1 MISLHSCRNA
11 VIAAIL
17 SKMYADCAKMY
28 ARVTSRRYIPGLG
41 WKHASASASAS
52 GSQAFCEN
60 ADFQALRLPSIHN
73 SLASASASASSNA
86 VFDGFSLGFG
96 FVIFLRLASASVSA
110 SQNFESGFRG
120 SIGVLIKPTITNFV
134 SIYIYLQVTLFASI
148 RSSRSL
154 RLFQ

>member
-1 MISLHSCRNA
+1 MLRLRLRLPEA
-11 VIAAIL
+11 RL
-17 SKMYADCAKMY
+17 FAKMQ
-28 ARVTSRRYIPGLG
+28 TSRL
-41 WKHASASASAS
+41 
-52 GSQAFCEN
+52 
-60 ADFQALRLPSIHN
+60 LRLPSIHN

-86 VFDGFSLGFG
+86 IFDGFSLGFG
-96 FVIFLRLASASVSA
+96 FVIFLRLASASVST